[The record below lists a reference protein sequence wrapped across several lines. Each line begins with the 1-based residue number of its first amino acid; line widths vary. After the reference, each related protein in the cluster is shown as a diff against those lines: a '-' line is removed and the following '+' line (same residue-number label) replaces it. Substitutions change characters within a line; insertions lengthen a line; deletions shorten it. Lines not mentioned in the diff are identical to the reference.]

1 MCDKLKCIT
10 ETVRPVIVEKHD
22 FSADV
27 FKNKKSGDPLFHIAS
42 KGKLEI
48 DIFKVLTWILLALV
62 TMSAF
67 SLSVKAKKDR
77 KRKIKKMKAELKEAR
92 KATKCKE

>member
-1 MCDKLKCIT
+1 MCDNFKCIT
-10 ETVRPVIVEKHD
+10 DSIRPVIVERHD
-22 FSADV
+22 FSADF
-27 FKNKKSGDPLFHIAS
+27 FKNKKSGEPLFHVAS

-77 KRKIKKMKAELKEAR
+77 KRKIKKMKAELKEAK
-92 KATKCKE
+92 KAAKNNL